1 MEDFQPKSDPGMLL
15 GFLKLYRFDGCH
27 FGPWKVE
34 AVMLKHPLF
43 HTIKQ
48 MKGNVRA
55 CVLTEP
61 MWGIPFNLVIPYA
74 SVYMLAL
81 GLNDATIGSIASLG
95 LASQI
100 FFALISG
107 AITDKFGRRLT
118 TAVSDFI
125 SWGVP
130 AFIWAIAQDVRYFIV
145 AAAINGM
152 WRIPSN
158 SWTCLLVEDAEED
171 QLMHIWT
178 WIYIAG
184 LLSAFFAP
192 LAGVLIDV
200 IDLIPAV
207 RLMYAFAFILMT
219 AKAWLLY
226 RYSMETG
233 QGVIRLEMT
242 RDQALF
248 SLMRGYGQVFKK
260 VLSTPRTLVA
270 LGLMAV
276 MGIFQLINGT
286 FWAILVTEK
295 HRIPAEHIA
304 IYPFAKSIMLLV
316 LYFVLIPRM
325 NMRRFRNPMLLGYL
339 GFILAQVIL
348 VTLPVGS
355 YWLLLVSVLLEA
367 FSLAVFRP
375 MMDSLIIVSI
385 DREERARINAIM
397 AGSALLVTSPF
408 GWIAGQLSE
417 LNRIL
422 PFILN
427 MALMVV
433 GAVLVVLAW
442 RFAEHPRVD

>member
-1 MEDFQPKSDPGMLL
+1 
-15 GFLKLYRFDGCH
+15 
-27 FGPWKVE
+27 
-34 AVMLKHPLF
+34 MLKHPLF
-43 HTIKQ
+43 YAIRQ
-48 MKGNVRA
+48 MRGNVKA

-61 MWGIPFNLVIPYA
+61 MWGIPFNLVMPYA

-81 GLNDATIGSIASLG
+81 GLNDATIGSVASLG

-107 AITDKFGRRLT
+107 VITDKYGRRLT
-118 TAVSDFI
+118 TAISDFI
-125 SWGVP
+125 SWGMP
-130 AFIWAIAQDVRYFIV
+130 AFIWAVAQDVRYFIV
-145 AAAINGM
+145 AAVINGM
-152 WRIPSN
+152 WRIPAN

-192 LAGVLIDV
+192 LAGVLIEA

-207 RLMYAFAFILMT
+207 RLMYAFAFVLMVS
-219 AKAWLLY
+219 KAWVLY
-226 RYSMETG
+226 HYSTETG
-233 QGVIRLEMT
+233 QGRIRLELT
-242 RDQALF
+242 RNQPLV
-248 SLMRGYGQVFKK
+248 SLMHGYGPVFKK

-295 HRIPAEHIA
+295 HGIPAEHIA
-304 IYPFAKSIMLLV
+304 IYPFARSIVLLV
-316 LYFVLIPRM
+316 LYFVLIPKM
-325 NMRRFRNPMLLGYL
+325 NMRKFRNPMLIGYG

-348 VTLPVGS
+348 VTLPTGN

-397 AGSALLVTSPF
+397 AVSALLVTTPF

-417 LNRIL
+417 HNRIL
-422 PFILN
+422 PFLLN
-427 MALMVV
+427 MALMLV

-442 RFAEHPRVD
+442 RYAKQGMADQPEVVSPSV